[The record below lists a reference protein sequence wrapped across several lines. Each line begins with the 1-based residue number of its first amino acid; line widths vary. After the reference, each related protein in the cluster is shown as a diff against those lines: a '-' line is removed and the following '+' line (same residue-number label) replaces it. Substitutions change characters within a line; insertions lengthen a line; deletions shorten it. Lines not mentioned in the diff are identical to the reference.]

1 MPKFAIMI
9 LSLYWGGKQMID
21 FNYYANIGNVATML
35 GGMKKAA
42 LNKKQLAAAEQ
53 SWDRLPQEVV
63 MRINQEIP
71 GGKQI
76 MNSSYIVPSAILVMS
91 NHALFVIPSY
101 DIIWLYGHVVK
112 NSMNFIPTDKEHILR
127 LVDRNGETHVMG
139 MSRTLAFSKKDP
151 CGDAINEVRPFLATT
166 RPGALLG
173 WTDEI
178 ANGIQNNFAGMVQ
191 MVDSQG

>member
-1 MPKFAIMI
+1 MVV
-9 LSLYWGGKQMID
+9 GGKKMID
-21 FNYYANIGNVATML
+21 FNYYVNIGNVANLL

-42 LNKKQLAAAEQ
+42 FNKKQLAAAEQ

-76 MNSSYIVPSAILVMS
+76 MNMSYIVPSGIMVMS

-101 DIIWLYGHVVK
+101 DVVWLYGHVCK
-112 NSMNFIPTDKEHILR
+112 NSMNFIPTDKEHSLMLMTR
-127 LVDRNGETHVMG
+127 YGELHTMG
-139 MSRTLAFSKKDP
+139 IARTLALSKKDP
-151 CGDAINEVRPFLATT
+151 CGAAIEEVRPFLAAS

-173 WTDEI
+173 WTKEI
-178 ANGIQNNFAGMVQ
+178 ADGMQNNFAGMVQ
-191 MVDSQG
+191 MVDARG

>member
-1 MPKFAIMI
+1 MVV
-9 LSLYWGGKQMID
+9 GGKKMID
-21 FNYYANIGNVATML
+21 FNYYVNIGNVANLL

-42 LNKKQLAAAEQ
+42 FNKNQLAAAEQ

-76 MNSSYIVPSAILVMS
+76 MNMSYIVPSGIMVMS

-101 DIIWLYGHVVK
+101 DVVWLYGHVCK
-112 NSMNFIPTDKEHILR
+112 NSMNFIPTDKEHSLMLMTR
-127 LVDRNGETHVMG
+127 YGELHTMG
-139 MSRTLAFSKKDP
+139 IARTLALSKKDP
-151 CGDAINEVRPFLATT
+151 CGAAIEEVRPFLAAS

-173 WTDEI
+173 WTKEI
-178 ANGIQNNFAGMVQ
+178 ADGMQNNFAGMVQ
-191 MVDSQG
+191 MVDARG